1 MSSSELSPSE
11 CLRRNNKYCPQTT
24 HHIVKTLLSKI
35 STAII
40 NLINKISWYRGL
52 KYIQPRPGNSI
63 FIYQKIKKQN
73 TIWPH
78 TYLINLQPFLE
89 MIAANIFFK
98 ILFSLFT
105 NFLIIITFW
114 STYFTKYICKKELC
128 LSVASQKMQCLF
140 LVTRLPAPRN
150 MFFLTHELI
159 RYWSVCYVRS
169 TDECL
174 YDECT
179 FLVHY

>member
-89 MIAANIFFK
+89 MICSKHLFQNSILSFYKFFDHHYILINLFYK
-98 ILFSLFT
+98 IHL
-105 NFLIIITFW
+105 
-114 STYFTKYICKKELC
+114 
-128 LSVASQKMQCLF
+128 
-140 LVTRLPAPRN
+140 
-150 MFFLTHELI
+150 
-159 RYWSVCYVRS
+159 
-169 TDECL
+169 
-174 YDECT
+174 
-179 FLVHY
+179 